1 MPARGVLLTRPAE
14 DAAASAAVL
23 TQLGFEPVVAPLLE
37 VDIRN
42 ETPQLAGV
50 QALLITSANG
60 IRAFARQ
67 STRRDLPV
75 FAVGDASARAARE
88 LGFASVQ
95 SAAGDVDDLAV
106 LMQKEVRPQA
116 GRLLHPAGSAVAGDL
131 AARLSRSGFAVRRY
145 VAYAARPA
153 RELPDAA
160 RLAMTDGSLFA
171 VLLYSPRTATI
182 FRDLV
187 ERAGIAEECRYL
199 EALCLSAAVAG
210 ALKPLRFVE
219 VKVAERPE
227 QEALFALLPD
237 LSGGGSDR

>member
-1 MPARGVLLTRPAE
+1 MPARGILLTRPAE

-23 TQLGFEPVVAPLLE
+23 AEHGFDPVVAPLLE
-37 VDIRN
+37 VDVRN
-42 ETPQLAGV
+42 ETPQLSGV

-60 IRAFARQ
+60 IRAFARHSAQ
-67 STRRDLPV
+67 RDLPV
-75 FAVGDASARAARE
+75 FAVGDASARTARD
-88 LGFASVQ
+88 LGFANVR
-95 SAAGDVDDLAV
+95 SAAGEVDDLAALV
-106 LMQKEVRPQA
+106 RRELRPQA

-131 AARLSRSGFAVRRY
+131 AAQLSRSGFAVRRY

-160 RLAMTDGSLFA
+160 RFALTDGSLFA

-187 ERAGIAEECRYL
+187 EKAGLASECRFL
-199 EALCLSAAVAG
+199 EALCLSDAVAA
-210 ALKPLRFVE
+210 ALKPLNFIA

-227 QEALFALLPD
+227 QDSLFALL
-237 LSGGGSDR
+237 SGAQGGT